1 MISVQGNL
9 NQVVNATHAST
20 NIIEATTGAVVN
32 SVQVNIGG
40 GLKHLV
46 EDVVA
51 FGAKETPDLVDKFG
65 KKLEAI
71 KPKEVPLSSIM
82 KPEGGFYPLL
92 EPKPNNK
99 LLKNPSVK
107 EGLST
112 KGQVKDSPNF
122 KAVVQDLD
130 HLKVAEQH
138 LGHFKVAEQNPNG
151 QLKVALQKPPLSV
164 TDSISNNAVNQS
176 TVNEVKAKLS
186 TLEQQIIDAQKAQDW
201 DKVSQLAQTMK
212 KLQARL
218 DELNAP
224 VVSSGEV
231 KGSLLAAAA
240 KPTPIDP
247 QAEAK
252 MLELAKQAEKAAE
265 SADWGAFV
273 NLNNE
278 IAQLTRD
285 NPGITVPLPKTYWTK
300 DGLVTFE
307 G

>member
-1 MISVQGNL
+1 L
-9 NQVVNATHAST
+9 
-20 NIIEATTGAVVN
+20 
-32 SVQVNIGG
+32 
-40 GLKHLV
+40 
-46 EDVVA
+46 
-51 FGAKETPDLVDKFG
+51 GAKETPELVNHLG

-82 KPEGGFYPLL
+82 KPEGGYFPLL
-92 EPKPNNK
+92 EPKADDK
-99 LLKNPSVK
+99 LLKKSSVK

-112 KGQVKDSPNF
+112 KSQVKDSPNF
-122 KAVVQDLD
+122 KVPVENLD
-130 HLKVAEQH
+130 
-138 LGHFKVAEQNPNG
+138 GR
-151 QLKVALQKPPLSV
+151 LKVALQKPPLSV
-164 TDSISNNAVNQS
+164 TDSISSNTVNQS

-186 TLEQQIIDAQKAQDW
+186 ALEQQIKEATEAQDW
-201 DKVSQLAQTMK
+201 DKVSQSAQTMK

-231 KGSLLAAAA
+231 KGLLPAAAA

-247 QAEAK
+247 QVEAK
-252 MLELAKQAEKAAE
+252 VFELAKQAEKAAE

-273 NLNNE
+273 SLKNE
-278 IAQLTRD
+278 ITQLTKD
-285 NPGITVPLPKTYWTK
+285 NPGITAPLPKTYWTK